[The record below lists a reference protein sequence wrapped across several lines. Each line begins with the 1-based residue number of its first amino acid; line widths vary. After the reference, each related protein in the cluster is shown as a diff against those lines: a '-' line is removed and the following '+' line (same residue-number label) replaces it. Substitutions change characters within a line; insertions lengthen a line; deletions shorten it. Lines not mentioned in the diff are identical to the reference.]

1 MTRVFPNLNLALV
14 ALAALCSTTAV
25 AKPWQWDIDSSHSSV
40 GFVAKHLVVAKVRG
54 HFKRYQA
61 TLIIDDEDLSRSR
74 VEVTIDI
81 DSIDTDVEQRD
92 THLKSADFFD
102 AAKFPQMR
110 FVSKSVR
117 KNADGSL
124 VVVGDLTIRD
134 TTKAAVLR
142 VVGPS
147 SEFKDPQGNPH
158 IAFSATTEIDR
169 FDFGLK
175 WDKKIESGGYVVSP
189 EIAIELELELKNK
202 RPYTGP

>member
-1 MTRVFPNLNLALV
+1 MTRDTPSLILV
-14 ALAALCSTTAV
+14 CATLTCLFSSSV
-25 AKPWQWDIDSSHSSV
+25 DAKPWQWDIDSSHSSV

-61 TLIIDDEDLSRSR
+61 TLVIDDEEVSKSR
-74 VEVTIDI
+74 VDVTIDV

-92 THLKSADFFD
+92 AHLKSADFFD
-102 AAKFPQMR
+102 AAKFPQLH

-124 VVVGDLTIRD
+124 VVVGDLTIRG

-147 SEFKDPQGNPH
+147 AEFKDPQGNPH
-158 IAFSATTEIDR
+158 IAFSAATEIDR
-169 FDFGLK
+169 FDYGLK

-189 EIAIELELELKNK
+189 DIAIELELELKNK
-202 RPYTGP
+202 RPYTNP